1 MKQHYLIYLLVFLI
15 FGCSTDDEPITIDSV
30 SEGGSEEITLLT
42 KEQFEAQ
49 DMTLDSLSVR
59 QFSGTIHCTGVIDIP
74 PEFKADVSSYF
85 GGYVKNIQLVSGTF
99 VKKGQTLFHLENPDF
114 VDLQREFLEKKNELA
129 LLKTE
134 YERQTQLAKSN
145 ATSNKE
151 LNSSK
156 SAYEI
161 AVVSKSSLEQK
172 LKLMNINPDKLSAE
186 KIRSTITVQSP
197 ITGYVTAV
205 NITKGMFLDP
215 HQVAVSIEGVDHKH
229 MELNV
234 YEKDLANIH
243 VGDQIRMMTASDPAK
258 YYIGEV
264 YLIDKSIHP
273 ENRTVKVHGHFQE
286 DAENLQAL
294 LPEMYIEAEINTN
307 SKSANSLPE
316 SAVVSTEDG
325 YYVLMLTKQTESTY
339 EFVKTRVVVGETSD
353 GFIAIKNAAELPENS
368 LYLSKGVFQLIQ

>member
-151 LNSSK
+151 LNSAK

-353 GFIAIKNAAELPENS
+353 GFIAIKNAAELPKNS